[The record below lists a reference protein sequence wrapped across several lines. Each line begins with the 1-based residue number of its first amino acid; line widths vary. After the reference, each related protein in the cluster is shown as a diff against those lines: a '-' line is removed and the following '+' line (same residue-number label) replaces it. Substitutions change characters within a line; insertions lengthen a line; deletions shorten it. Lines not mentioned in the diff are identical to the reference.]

1 MEEFMKVKPK
11 KIKLSDY
18 EMDRTLGSGSF
29 GRVKLAKN
37 KKDGKFVAIKIL
49 KKAELIKLKQVD
61 HILNEIKILSMID
74 HPFLVGTDGFNQD
87 KKFLYVWRR
96 TIYIFKR
103 GWKISTRASMVS
115 KFNFLIINL
124 FFIFIKIVFMQLKY
138 V

>member
-37 KKDGKFVAIKIL
+37 KKEGKFVAIKIL
-49 KKAELIKLKQVD
+49 KQAELIKLKQVD

-87 KKFLYVWRR
+87 KKFLYVVLELVNGGELF
-96 TIYIFKR
+96 TYLR
-103 GWKISTRASMVS
+103 GVG
-115 KFNFLIINL
+115 KFPPE
-124 FFIFIKIVFMQLKY
+124 QAW
-138 V
+138 